1 MNLATMNLTNL
12 KLADFFH
19 NSIRNYLFLSF
30 GRLFFIFFIILF
42 FISSI
47 VILIGIAQVTFV
59 VKMSFADLFWL
70 YLYSLPNSILF
81 ILPITFLATAILSL
95 SKLSY
100 DYELL
105 VFFSLGISPNQIIKV
120 FLPLCAFVS
129 LTVLVFS
136 LAIIPLS
143 KSAYINFIAEKRAN
157 IDVNIKSGE
166 FGQKLGDWLVFVD
179 KAQNRNYENLVLF
192 SSKGLG
198 FESFILAKNG
208 SANNAEGIF
217 EIALKDGVAYFA
229 EVAKIRN
236 IVFEDMIVRNAI
248 GEISLRGY
256 DLIEYWGSAFS
267 EDSKRRKVFSQY
279 VLFSL
284 FPIFSVFLLPLFG
297 VANPRF
303 NKNLSYLYIIA
314 TTGIYYTLVYFVM
327 EYLPLLGIPLLLI
340 VWLGGSYALYKRFI
354 LRFY

>member
-105 VFFSLGISPNQIIKV
+105 VFFSLGISPNQIIAPQTNFANSIADYHIFKNYITN
-120 FLPLCAFVS
+120 LCH
-129 LTVLVFS
+129 LRKICH
-136 LAIIPLS
+136 AI
-143 KSAYINFIAEKRAN
+143 F
-157 IDVNIKSGE
+157 
-166 FGQKLGDWLVFVD
+166 
-179 KAQNRNYENLVLF
+179 
-192 SSKGLG
+192 
-198 FESFILAKNG
+198 
-208 SANNAEGIF
+208 
-217 EIALKDGVAYFA
+217 
-229 EVAKIRN
+229 
-236 IVFEDMIVRNAI
+236 
-248 GEISLRGY
+248 
-256 DLIEYWGSAFS
+256 
-267 EDSKRRKVFSQY
+267 
-279 VLFSL
+279 
-284 FPIFSVFLLPLFG
+284 
-297 VANPRF
+297 
-303 NKNLSYLYIIA
+303 
-314 TTGIYYTLVYFVM
+314 
-327 EYLPLLGIPLLLI
+327 
-340 VWLGGSYALYKRFI
+340 
-354 LRFY
+354 

>member
-1 MNLATMNLTNL
+1 MNLIAL
-12 KLADFFH
+12 FH
-19 NSIRNYLFLSF
+19 NNIRNYLFLSF

-59 VKMSFADLFWL
+59 VKLSFVDLFWL
-70 YLYSLPNSILF
+70 YLYSIPNSILF

-105 VFFSLGISPNQIIKV
+105 VFFSLGISPHKIVQI
-120 FLPLCAFVS
+120 FLPLCALVS
-129 LTVLVFS
+129 LTVLIFS

-143 KSAYINFIAEKRAN
+143 KSAYTNFIAEKHAN

-208 SANNAEGIF
+208 SANSAEGVF
-217 EIALKDGVAYFA
+217 EISLNDGVAYFA
-229 EVAKIRN
+229 ESFKIRN
-236 IVFEDMIVRNAI
+236 VVFENMIVRNAI
-248 GEISLRGY
+248 GEISLRSY
-256 DLIEYWGSAFS
+256 DLISYWSSAFS

-279 VLFSL
+279 MLFSL

-297 VANPRF
+297 IANPRF
-303 NKNLSYLYIIA
+303 SKNLSYLYIIA

-327 EYLPLLGIPLLLI
+327 EYVPLLGIPLLLGA
-340 VWLGGSYALYKRFI
+340 WLGISYALYKRFI

>member
-1 MNLATMNLTNL
+1 MKNR
-12 KLADFFH
+12 
-19 NSIRNYLFLSF
+19 IRDYLFLSF
-30 GRLFFIFFIILF
+30 GKLFFIFFAVLF

-59 VKMSFADLFWL
+59 VKLSFADLLWL
-70 YLYSLPNSILF
+70 YLYSIPNSVLF
-81 ILPITFLATAILSL
+81 ILPIVFVATAILAL

-105 VFFSLGISPNQIIKV
+105 VFFSLGISPNKIIKV
-120 FLPLCAFVS
+120 FLPLCALISV
-129 LTVLVFS
+129 TMLVFS

-143 KSAYINFIAEKRAN
+143 KSAYYNFIAEKKAN

-179 KAQNRNYENLVLF
+179 SAENRNYENLVLF

-198 FESFILAKNG
+198 FESFILAKQGN
-208 SANNAEGIF
+208 ANNVDGVF
-217 EIALKDGVAYFA
+217 EIDLKDGVAYFA
-229 EVAKIRN
+229 ESYKLRK
-236 IVFEDMIVRNAI
+236 IVFEDMIVRNF
-248 GEISLRGY
+248 ISEVKLRGY
-256 DLIEYWGSAFS
+256 DLVEYWGSAFRG
-267 EDSKRRKVFSQY
+267 DSRRNAERFTQY

-284 FPIFSVFLLPLFG
+284 FPLFSVFFLPLFG

-314 TTGIYYTLVYFVM
+314 LTGIYYTLVYFVM
-327 EYLPLLGIPLLLI
+327 EYAPLWGIPVLLFA
-340 VWLGGSYALYKRFI
+340 WLCASYLLYRRFI
-354 LRFY
+354 LRYY

>member
-1 MNLATMNLTNL
+1 M
-12 KLADFFH
+12 
-19 NSIRNYLFLSF
+19 
-30 GRLFFIFFIILF
+30 
-42 FISSI
+42 
-47 VILIGIAQVTFV
+47 
-59 VKMSFADLFWL
+59 
-70 YLYSLPNSILF
+70 
-81 ILPITFLATAILSL
+81 ATAILSL

-105 VFFSLGISPNQIIKV
+105 VFFSLGISPSRIIKV
-120 FLPLCAFVS
+120 FLPLCALVS
-129 LTVLVFS
+129 LTVMVFS

-143 KSAYINFIAEKRAN
+143 KSAYSNFINEKRAN

-208 SANNAEGIF
+208 SANTAEGVF
-217 EIALKDGVAYFA
+217 EIDLKNGVAYFA
-229 EVAKIRN
+229 EATKIRN
-236 IVFEDMIVRNAI
+236 IIFEDMIVRNAI
-248 GEISLRGY
+248 GAVNLSSY
-256 DLIEYWGSAFS
+256 DLLSYWSTAFS
-267 EDSKRRKVFSQY
+267 EDTKRRKVFSQY

-327 EYLPLLGIPLLLI
+327 EYLPLLGIPLLLGA
-340 VWLGGSYALYKRFI
+340 WLGASYALYRRFI
-354 LRFY
+354 LRYY

>member
-1 MNLATMNLTNL
+1 MNLSLS
-12 KLADFFH
+12 LAKFFH

-30 GRLFFIFFIILF
+30 ARLFFIFFIVLF
-42 FISSI
+42 FVSSI
-47 VILIGIAQVTFV
+47 ILLITIAQVTFV
-59 VKMSFADLFWL
+59 VKLSFSDLFWI

-81 ILPITFLATAILSL
+81 VLPITFLATAILSL

-105 VFFSLGISPNQIIKV
+105 VFFALGISPNRIIKV
-120 FLPLCAFVS
+120 FLPLCALVS
-129 LTVLVFS
+129 LTMLVFS

-143 KSAYINFIAEKRAN
+143 KSAYSNFMAEKRAN

-179 KAQNRNYENLVLF
+179 RAENRNYENLVLF

-208 SANNAEGIF
+208 SANTAEGVF
-217 EIALKDGVAYFA
+217 EIDLKNGVAYFA
-229 EVAKIRN
+229 EATKIRN
-236 IVFEDMIVRNAI
+236 IIFEDMIVRNAI
-248 GEISLRGY
+248 GAVNLSSY
-256 DLIEYWGSAFS
+256 DLLSYWSTAFS
-267 EDSKRRKVFSQY
+267 EDTKRRKVFSQY

-327 EYLPLLGIPLLLI
+327 EYLPLLGIPLLLGA
-340 VWLGGSYALYKRFI
+340 WLGASYALYRRFI
-354 LRFY
+354 LRYY

>member
-1 MNLATMNLTNL
+1 MKFAN
-12 KLADFFH
+12 FFH

-47 VILIGIAQVTFV
+47 VILISIAQVTFV

-143 KSAYINFIAEKRAN
+143 KSAYKNFMSEKRAN

-208 SANNAEGIF
+208 NANNTEGVF
-217 EIALKDGVAYFA
+217 EIVLNDGVAYFA
-229 EVAKIRN
+229 ESAKIRN
-236 IVFEDMIVRNAI
+236 VIFESMIVRNAI
-248 GEISLRGY
+248 GEISLRSY
-256 DLIEYWGSAFS
+256 DLIAYWGSAFS
-267 EDSKRRKVFSQY
+267 GESRRNAERFTQY

-284 FPIFSVFLLPLFG
+284 MPIISVFLLPLFG
-297 VANPRF
+297 IANPRF
-303 NKNLSYLYIIA
+303 NKNLSYLYIFA
-314 TTGIYYTLVYFVM
+314 TAGVYYTLVYFVM
-327 EYLPLLGIPLLLI
+327 EYLPLLGIPLLII
-340 VWLGGSYALYKRFI
+340 VWIGASYALYRRFI
-354 LRFY
+354 LKYY

>member
-1 MNLATMNLTNL
+1 MSL
-12 KLADFFH
+12 
-19 NSIRNYLFLSF
+19 RNYLFLSF
-30 GRLFFIFFIILF
+30 ARLFFIFFTILF

-47 VILIGIAQVTFV
+47 VVLIGIAGVTFV
-59 VKMSFADLFWL
+59 IKLSFSELFQL

-81 ILPITFLATAILSL
+81 ILPITFVASAILAL

-105 VFFSLGISPNQIIKV
+105 VFFSLGISPNKIIKV
-120 FLPLCAFVS
+120 FLPLCALVS
-129 LTVLVFS
+129 ATVLVFS

-143 KSAYINFIAEKRAN
+143 KSAYSNFIAEKRTSV
-157 IDVNIKSGE
+157 DVNIKAGE

-179 KAQNRNYENLVLF
+179 SADERRYENLVLF

-208 SANNAEGIF
+208 GANNANGIF
-217 EIALKDGVAYFA
+217 EIDLHNGIAYFA
-229 EVAKIRN
+229 ESFKLRKI
-236 IVFEDMIVRNAI
+236 IFDEMLVRNPI
-248 GEISLRGY
+248 GEAQLKSY
-256 DLIEYWGSAFS
+256 DLLNYWGEAFS
-267 EDSKRRKVFSQY
+267 QDNKRRKVFSQY

-284 FPIFSVFLLPLFG
+284 FPVISVFLLPLFG

-314 TTGIYYTLVYFVM
+314 SVGVFYALVYVVM
-327 EYLPLLGIPLLLI
+327 EHLPLLGIPLLVALWLI
-340 VWLGGSYALYKRFI
+340 CTYALYRRFI

>member
-1 MNLATMNLTNL
+1 MNLIPKIA
-12 KLADFFH
+12 KIFH

-30 GRLFFIFFIILF
+30 ARLFFIFFIILF

-59 VKMSFADLFWL
+59 VKISFTDLFWL

-105 VFFSLGISPNQIIKV
+105 VFFSLGISPSRIIRV
-120 FLPLCAFVS
+120 FLPLCALVS

-143 KSAYINFIAEKRAN
+143 KSAYSNFINEKRAN

-198 FESFILAKNG
+198 FESFILAKQG
-208 SANNAEGIF
+208 SANTAEGIF
-217 EIALKDGVAYFA
+217 EIDLKNGVAYFA

-236 IVFEDMIVRNAI
+236 IIFEDMVVRNTIGAI
-248 GEISLRGY
+248 NLSSY
-256 DLIEYWGSAFS
+256 DLLSYWSIAFN

-284 FPIFSVFLLPLFG
+284 FPLFSVFLLPLFG

-303 NKNLSYLYIIA
+303 NKNFSYLYIIA
-314 TTGIYYTLVYFVM
+314 TTGIYYTAVYFVM
-327 EYLPLLGIPLLLI
+327 EYLPLLGIPLLLGA
-340 VWLGGSYALYKRFI
+340 WLGISYALYRRFI
-354 LRFY
+354 TRYY

>member
-1 MNLATMNLTNL
+1 MNISLNLA
-12 KLADFFH
+12 KIFH
-19 NSIRNYLFLSF
+19 NNIRNYLFLSF
-30 GRLFFIFFIILF
+30 ARLFFIFFIILF

-59 VKMSFADLFWL
+59 VKLSFMDLFWL

-105 VFFSLGISPNQIIKV
+105 VFFSLGISPNKIIKV
-120 FLPLCAFVS
+120 FLPLCMLVS
-129 LTVLVFS
+129 LTVLIFS

-143 KSAYINFIAEKRAN
+143 KNAYSNFINEKRAN

-179 KAQNRNYENLVLF
+179 KAENRNYENLVLF

-198 FESFILAKNG
+198 FESFILAKQG
-208 SANNAEGIF
+208 SANSAEGIF
-217 EIALKDGVAYFA
+217 EIDLKNGVAYFA
-229 EVAKIRN
+229 EATKIRN
-236 IVFEDMIVRNAI
+236 IIFEDMIVRNAI
-248 GEISLRGY
+248 GAINLSSY
-256 DLIEYWGSAFS
+256 DLLSYWGTAFS
-267 EDSKRRKVFSQY
+267 EDTKRRKVFSQY

-303 NKNLSYLYIIA
+303 NKNLSYLYIIV
-314 TTGIYYTLVYFVM
+314 TTGVYYTLVYFVM
-327 EYLPLLGIPLLLI
+327 EYLPLLGIPLLLS
-340 VWLGGSYALYKRFI
+340 VWLGGSYLLYKRFI
-354 LRFY
+354 LRYY